1 METAPKPRHRA
12 WIPALIGLG
21 LIVGGFVVTGTVDFL
36 FMGQDPA
43 GKAMAAGFA
52 FIAFG
57 LAGLV
62 FLIIAAVVAIRN
74 RRGRPTA
81 GAG

>member
-1 METAPKPRHRA
+1 METSPEPRPRA

-21 LIVGGFVVTGTVDFL
+21 LIVGDFIISSSVDFL

-52 FIAFG
+52 FFG
-57 LAGLV
+57 FALAGLV
-62 FLIIAAVVAIRN
+62 FLIVAAVVAIRN
-74 RRGRPTA
+74 RARST
-81 GAG
+81 

>member
-1 METAPKPRHRA
+1 METSPQPRPRA
-12 WIPALIGLG
+12 WIPALIGLA
-21 LIVGGFVVTGTVDFL
+21 LILGGFVLTGTVDFL

-52 FIAFG
+52 FVGFA

-62 FLIIAAVVAIRN
+62 FLIVAAVVAIRN
-74 RRGRPTA
+74 RARSN
-81 GAG
+81 

>member
-1 METAPKPRHRA
+1 METAREPRHRA

-21 LIVGGFVVTGTVDFL
+21 LLVGGFVISSSVDFL

-52 FIAFG
+52 FFAFG

-62 FLIIAAVVAIRN
+62 FLIVAAVVAIRT
-74 RRGRPTA
+74 RRGRSTD

>member
-1 METAPKPRHRA
+1 METPQPSRPRART
-12 WIPALIGLG
+12 PALIGIG
-21 LIVGGFVVTGTVDFL
+21 LIVGGFVLTGTVDFL

-52 FIAFG
+52 FVGFA

-62 FLIIAAVVAIRN
+62 FLIAAAVVAIRN
-74 RRGRPTA
+74 RARSTSA